1 MVTSQNSGNRVSED
15 LKFHNFAE
23 KDAHRTLLQ
32 GCENNWIGPDDHHAK
47 RNCSARVNV
56 FLFGRLIFVGEQ
68 TVPET
73 SSDQIPSDS
82 EDSDSDDVISTKN
95 EHHNTCKCS

>member
-1 MVTSQNSGNRVSED
+1 MTSQNSGNRVSED

-32 GCENNWIGPDDHHAK
+32 GCENNWIRPDDHHAK
-47 RNCSARVNV
+47 RNCSACVNV

-73 SSDQIPSDS
+73 SDQIPSDS
-82 EDSDSDDVISTKN
+82 EDSDSDDVISTKT